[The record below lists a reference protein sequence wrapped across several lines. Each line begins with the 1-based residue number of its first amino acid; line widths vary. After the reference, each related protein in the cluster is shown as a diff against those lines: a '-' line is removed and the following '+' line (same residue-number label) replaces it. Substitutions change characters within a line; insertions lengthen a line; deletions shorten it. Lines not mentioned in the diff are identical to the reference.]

1 MSPVTLIA
9 FLAIALLPELADP
22 PAIIGMSLLCCGT
35 CRALLT
41 VGALPAL
48 RLLAVVVGIA
58 VRHFLSAKLLLL
70 FGKRDTVVVR
80 EAALVPVHA

>member
-9 FLAIALLPELADP
+9 FLAITLLPELANP
-22 PAIIGMSLLCCGT
+22 SAIVGMSLCRCGT

-41 VGALPAL
+41 VRALPAL
-48 RLLAVVVGIA
+48 RLLAIVVGIA
-58 VRHFLSAKLLLL
+58 VRHFLSAKLPLL
-70 FGKRDTVVVR
+70 FGKRDVVIVR